1 MKIRRP
7 DGKIVGE
14 VDGNVFKKVVSASVH
29 FLREPPSIANDL
41 DVLNQAKQAG
51 ATMCEI
57 IDRET
62 GKKYVASMNRIWKDG
77 IAINRGHGEQLALLL
92 DQWNKDKPDNQIKL
106 F

>member
-41 DVLNQAKQAG
+41 DVLNQA
-51 ATMCEI
+51 
-57 IDRET
+57 